1 MGTCIGRVKRE
12 CVSGGETH
20 IEWRLQ
26 MQYRI
31 AFPMLALLA
40 ASGCSGTDATRA
52 MNPDVHRAVRQAG
65 GAALSESFPRSGA
78 LHVTKNC
85 LEYNRL
91 AGGFCTLT
99 SSNLAQIEAG
109 SKVIY
114 ATAADL
120 THGVLDS
127 DVVLD
132 SPGPGNNLAFGHVHL
147 AIVAGVGTVTFSGG
161 TGKFTHFNGTADIT
175 RVGAPALRNWAWDG
189 SYSFDPRD

>member
-1 MGTCIGRVKRE
+1 MT
-12 CVSGGETH
+12 
-20 IEWRLQ
+20 
-26 MQYRI
+26 YRI
-31 AFPMLALLA
+31 AFPMLVLLA
-40 ASGCSGTDATRA
+40 ASGCSGTDATRS
-52 MNPDVHRAVRQAG
+52 MSPDVHAAIQQTG

-78 LHVTKNC
+78 FHVTKNC

-99 SSNLAQIEAG
+99 SSNLEQIEAG

-132 SPGPGNNLAFGHVHL
+132 APGPGNNMAFGHVHL
-147 AIVAGVGTVTFSGG
+147 ALVAGVGTVTFPGG
-161 TGKFTHFNGTADIT
+161 TGKFTHFSGSADIS
-175 RVGAPALRNWAWDG
+175 RVGDPALRNWAWDG

>member
-1 MGTCIGRVKRE
+1 MT
-12 CVSGGETH
+12 
-20 IEWRLQ
+20 
-26 MQYRI
+26 YRI

-52 MNPDVHRAVRQAG
+52 MNPDVHGAVRQAG

-85 LEYNRL
+85 LEYTRL
-91 AGGFCTLT
+91 AGGFCTIT

-120 THGVLDS
+120 TLGVLDS
-127 DVVLD
+127 DIVLD

-147 AIVAGVGTVTFSGG
+147 ALVAGVGTVTFSGG
-161 TGKFTHFNGTADIT
+161 TGKFTHFSGSADIS
-175 RVGAPALRNWAWDG
+175 RVGDPALRNWAWDG

>member
-1 MGTCIGRVKRE
+1 MFAGSSASAFGAANPNSNGGRM
-12 CVSGGETH
+12 T
-20 IEWRLQ
+20 
-26 MQYRI
+26 YRI

-52 MNPDVHRAVRQAG
+52 MSPDVHGAVRLAD

-85 LEYNRL
+85 LEYTRL
-91 AGGFCTLT
+91 AG
-99 SSNLAQIEAG
+99 EAG

-120 THGVLDS
+120 TLGVLDS
-127 DVVLD
+127 DIVLD
-132 SPGPGNNLAFGHVHL
+132 SPGPGDNMAFGHVHL
-147 AIVAGVGTVTFSGG
+147 AIVAGVGTLTFSGG
-161 TGKFTHFNGTADIT
+161 TGKFTHFHGAADIT